1 MNNKSNSLN
10 RSSVKEPARKRDS
23 IDTELGVYFRLR
35 SEYRRAIAILSV
47 TGPSDGG
54 AIVITALTVIWHN
67 SAVFQTIT
75 VSKMTN
81 LLISDAWAQA
91 GGGGGSSMFS
101 LLPLAL
107 IFVLFYFLLIRP
119 QQKKKKEHKDMV
131 AAMKVGDEVA
141 TNGGLLGKVTDLD
154 DNLVTLDVAMG
165 VNFQVQRHAI
175 AQMVPKGTFKELT
188 GGGGKKS
195 KGSGKKSKT
204 SANDLSGQIVDT
216 QFDNATEDATFEHPY
231 TEDATLELKEL
242 EATKKEIEEKIK
254 KVSVSEDEPSGQI
267 AEPQSDNAT
276 DGDQSKKLTI
286 NGVEWK
292 QWIRN
297 LLFPFK

>member
-1 MNNKSNSLN
+1 
-10 RSSVKEPARKRDS
+10 
-23 IDTELGVYFRLR
+23 
-35 SEYRRAIAILSV
+35 
-47 TGPSDGG
+47 
-54 AIVITALTVIWHN
+54 
-67 SAVFQTIT
+67 
-75 VSKMTN
+75 MTN

-175 AQMVPKGTFKELT
+175 AQMVPKGTFKELA
-188 GGGGKKS
+188 GGGEKQSKGSSKRF
-195 KGSGKKSKT
+195 KGSGKKSKA

-216 QFDNATEDATFEHPY
+216 QSDNA

-242 EATKKEIEEKIK
+242 EAANKEIEEKIK
-254 KVSVSEDEPSGQI
+254 KVSVSEDADVIVQGEDEPSGQI

-297 LLFPFK
+297 LLLPFK

>member
-1 MNNKSNSLN
+1 M
-10 RSSVKEPARKRDS
+10 R
-23 IDTELGVYFRLR
+23 F
-35 SEYRRAIAILSV
+35 
-47 TGPSDGG
+47 
-54 AIVITALTVIWHN
+54 
-67 SAVFQTIT
+67 
-75 VSKMTN
+75 
-81 LLISDAWAQA
+81 LISDAWAQA
-91 GGGGGSSMFS
+91 GGGGGSSLFS
-101 LLPLAL
+101 MLPLAL

-119 QQKKKKEHKDMV
+119 QQKKKKEHKGMV

-175 AQMVPKGTFKELT
+175 AQMVPKGTFKELD
-188 GGGGKKS
+188 GGGEKKSKGSSKRS
-195 KGSGKKSKT
+195 KGSGKKSKA

-216 QFDNATEDATFEHPY
+216 QSDNA

-254 KVSVSEDEPSGQI
+254 KVSVSEDADVIVQGEDEPSGQI

-297 LLFPFK
+297 ILLPFK

>member
-1 MNNKSNSLN
+1 MK
-10 RSSVKEPARKRDS
+10 
-23 IDTELGVYFRLR
+23 F
-35 SEYRRAIAILSV
+35 
-47 TGPSDGG
+47 
-54 AIVITALTVIWHN
+54 
-67 SAVFQTIT
+67 
-75 VSKMTN
+75 
-81 LLISDAWAQA
+81 LISDAWAQA

-175 AQMVPKGTFKELT
+175 AQMVPKGTFKELD
-188 GGGGKKS
+188 GSGGKKSKGSSKRS
-195 KGSGKKSKT
+195 KGSGKKSKA

-216 QFDNATEDATFEHPY
+216 QSDNATEDATFE
-231 TEDATLELKEL
+231 LKEL
-242 EATKKEIEEKIK
+242 EAKKKEIEEKIK
-254 KVSVSEDEPSGQI
+254 KVSVSEDADVIVQGEDEPSGQI
-267 AEPQSDNAT
+267 ADSQFDNAT

-297 LLFPFK
+297 LLLPFK

>member
-1 MNNKSNSLN
+1 MK
-10 RSSVKEPARKRDS
+10 
-23 IDTELGVYFRLR
+23 F
-35 SEYRRAIAILSV
+35 
-47 TGPSDGG
+47 
-54 AIVITALTVIWHN
+54 
-67 SAVFQTIT
+67 
-75 VSKMTN
+75 
-81 LLISDAWAQA
+81 LISDAWAQA
-91 GGGGGSSMFS
+91 SGGGGSSLFS

-119 QQKKKKEHKDMV
+119 QQKKKKEHKGMV

-154 DNLVTLDVAMG
+154 DNMVTLDVAVG

-175 AQMVPKGTFKELT
+175 AQMVPKGTFKELD
-188 GGGGKKS
+188 GGGERKSKGSSKRS
-195 KGSGKKSKT
+195 KGSGKKSKA

-216 QFDNATEDATFEHPY
+216 QSDNA

-242 EATKKEIEEKIK
+242 EAAKKEIEEKIK
-254 KVSVSEDEPSGQI
+254 KVSVSEDADVIVQGEDEPSGQI

-276 DGDQSKKLTI
+276 DGDQSKKFTI

-297 LLFPFK
+297 LLLPFK

>member
-1 MNNKSNSLN
+1 MK
-10 RSSVKEPARKRDS
+10 
-23 IDTELGVYFRLR
+23 F
-35 SEYRRAIAILSV
+35 
-47 TGPSDGG
+47 
-54 AIVITALTVIWHN
+54 
-67 SAVFQTIT
+67 
-75 VSKMTN
+75 
-81 LLISDAWAQA
+81 LISDAWAQA

-175 AQMVPKGTFKELT
+175 AQMVPKGTFKELA
-188 GGGGKKS
+188 GGGENNSKGSSKRS
-195 KGSGKKSKT
+195 KGSGKKSKA
-204 SANDLSGQIVDT
+204 SANDLSGQIVEPKSDK
-216 QFDNATEDATFEHPY
+216 ATEDATFENPY

-242 EATKKEIEEKIK
+242 EAAKARGK
-254 KVSVSEDEPSGQI
+254 DEPSGQI

-297 LLFPFK
+297 LLLPFK

>member
-1 MNNKSNSLN
+1 MK
-10 RSSVKEPARKRDS
+10 
-23 IDTELGVYFRLR
+23 F
-35 SEYRRAIAILSV
+35 
-47 TGPSDGG
+47 
-54 AIVITALTVIWHN
+54 
-67 SAVFQTIT
+67 
-75 VSKMTN
+75 
-81 LLISDAWAQA
+81 LISDAWAQA

-141 TNGGLLGKVTDLD
+141 TNDGLLGKVTDLD
-154 DNLVTLDVAMG
+154 DNFVTIDVAQG
-165 VNFQVQRHAI
+165 VSIKSVNVQVQRHAI
-175 AQMVPKGTFKELT
+175 ALMVPKGTFKELAD
-188 GGGGKKS
+188 GGEKNSKGSSKRS

-216 QFDNATEDATFEHPY
+216 QSANATEDATFENPHP
-231 TEDATLELKEL
+231 EDATLELKEL
-242 EATKKEIEEKIK
+242 EVAKKEIEEKIK
-254 KVSVSEDEPSGQI
+254 KVSAREDVDARVQTEDEPSGQS
-267 AEPQSDNAT
+267 AEPQSDKLT
-276 DGDQSKKLTI
+276 DGDQSKILKI

>member
-1 MNNKSNSLN
+1 MMRFL
-10 RSSVKEPARKRDS
+10 
-23 IDTELGVYFRLR
+23 
-35 SEYRRAIAILSV
+35 IA
-47 TGPSDGG
+47 
-54 AIVITALTVIWHN
+54 
-67 SAVFQTIT
+67 
-75 VSKMTN
+75 
-81 LLISDAWAQA
+81 DAWAQV
-91 GGGGGSSMFS
+91 GEGGGSS
-101 LLPLAL
+101 LLSFMPLVL
-107 IFVLFYFLLIRP
+107 IFGLFYFLLIRP

-141 TNGGLLGKVTDLD
+141 TNDGLLGKLTALD
-154 DNLVTLDVAMG
+154 DNFVTIDVAQG
-165 VNFQVQRHAI
+165 VSIKSVNVQVQRHAI
-175 AQMVPKGTFKELT
+175 ALMLPKGTFKELT

-216 QFDNATEDATFEHPY
+216 QSDNA

-254 KVSVSEDEPSGQI
+254 KVSVSEDADFIVQGEDEPSGQI

-276 DGDQSKKLTI
+276 DGDQSKKFTI

>member
-1 MNNKSNSLN
+1 MK
-10 RSSVKEPARKRDS
+10 
-23 IDTELGVYFRLR
+23 F
-35 SEYRRAIAILSV
+35 
-47 TGPSDGG
+47 
-54 AIVITALTVIWHN
+54 
-67 SAVFQTIT
+67 
-75 VSKMTN
+75 
-81 LLISDAWAQA
+81 LISDAWAQA

-175 AQMVPKGTFKELT
+175 AQMVPKGTFKELD
-188 GGGGKKS
+188 GGGERKSKGSSKRS
-195 KGSGKKSKT
+195 KGSGKKSKA

-216 QFDNATEDATFEHPY
+216 QSDNA

-254 KVSVSEDEPSGQI
+254 KVSVSEDADVIVQGEDEPSGQI

-297 LLFPFK
+297 LLLPFK

>member
-1 MNNKSNSLN
+1 MK
-10 RSSVKEPARKRDS
+10 
-23 IDTELGVYFRLR
+23 F
-35 SEYRRAIAILSV
+35 
-47 TGPSDGG
+47 
-54 AIVITALTVIWHN
+54 
-67 SAVFQTIT
+67 
-75 VSKMTN
+75 
-81 LLISDAWAQA
+81 LISDAWAQA
-91 GGGGGSSMFS
+91 GGGGGSSLFS
-101 LLPLAL
+101 MLPLAL

-175 AQMVPKGTFKELT
+175 AQMVPKGTFKELD
-188 GGGGKKS
+188 GSGGKKSKGSSKRS
-195 KGSGKKSKT
+195 KGSGKKSKA

-216 QFDNATEDATFEHPY
+216 QSDNA

-242 EATKKEIEEKIK
+242 EVEKKEIEEKIK
-254 KVSVSEDEPSGQI
+254 KVSVSEDADVIVQGEDEPSGQI

-297 LLFPFK
+297 LLLPFK

>member
-1 MNNKSNSLN
+1 MK
-10 RSSVKEPARKRDS
+10 
-23 IDTELGVYFRLR
+23 F
-35 SEYRRAIAILSV
+35 
-47 TGPSDGG
+47 
-54 AIVITALTVIWHN
+54 
-67 SAVFQTIT
+67 
-75 VSKMTN
+75 
-81 LLISDAWAQA
+81 LISDAWAQA
-91 GGGGGSSMFS
+91 DGGGGSSMFS

-141 TNGGLLGKVTDLD
+141 TNEGLLGKVTGLD

-165 VNFQVQRHAI
+165 VNVQVQRHAI
-175 AQMVPKGTFKELT
+175 AQMVPKGTFKELA

-204 SANDLSGQIVDT
+204 SANNLSGQIVDT
-216 QFDNATEDATFEHPY
+216 QSDNATEDATFENPY
-231 TEDATLELKEL
+231 PEDATLELKEL
-242 EATKKEIEEKIK
+242 EVAKKEIEEKIK
-254 KVSVSEDEPSGQI
+254 KVSAREDVDAIVQTEDEPSGQS
-267 AEPQSDNAT
+267 AEPQSDKST

-297 LLFPFK
+297 LLFPFKYKSSISLQR

>member
-1 MNNKSNSLN
+1 MK
-10 RSSVKEPARKRDS
+10 
-23 IDTELGVYFRLR
+23 F
-35 SEYRRAIAILSV
+35 
-47 TGPSDGG
+47 
-54 AIVITALTVIWHN
+54 
-67 SAVFQTIT
+67 
-75 VSKMTN
+75 
-81 LLISDAWAQA
+81 LISDAWAQA

-165 VNFQVQRHAI
+165 VNFQIQRHAI
-175 AQMVPKGTFKELT
+175 AQMVPKGTFKELD
-188 GGGGKKS
+188 GSGEKKSKGSSKRS
-195 KGSGKKSKT
+195 KGSGKKSKA

-216 QFDNATEDATFEHPY
+216 QSDNA

-254 KVSVSEDEPSGQI
+254 KVSVSEDADVIVQGEDEPSGQI

-297 LLFPFK
+297 LLLPFK